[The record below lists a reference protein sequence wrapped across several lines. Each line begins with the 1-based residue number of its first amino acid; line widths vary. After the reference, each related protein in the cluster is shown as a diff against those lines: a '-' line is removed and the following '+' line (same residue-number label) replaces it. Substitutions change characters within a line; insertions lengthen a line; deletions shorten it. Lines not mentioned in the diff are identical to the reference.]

1 MQISIKVLA
10 LHIVLESKPFI
21 PTVQENRVNKPIR
34 DRIVLRKIYTLQVY
48 GNTIISKE
56 QIHGEY

>member
-10 LHIVLESKPFI
+10 LHIVLESKSFI
-21 PTVQENRVNKPIR
+21 PTVQENGVNKPIH
-34 DRIVLRKIYTLQVY
+34 DRRVLRKIYTLQVY